1 MFHKPY
7 IRFFEREDDKY
18 YDVTIDNPETGNTIQ
33 LMTALD
39 YPEDSKVYQKA
50 VEIKDYLDKNEGKG
64 LDKEDTEKTLD
75 DSDKEMGEIDT
86 QLKAILSSDKI
97 DNEKKKEVQ
106 AKIKKAEDIRKN
118 LTIYRN
124 NIQKKISE
132 LEKEIDIAKAAKA
145 TEKEEPVKKQESIF
159 REVKKKPKE
168 PVKEDP
174 IEKLEIA
181 KNDLEDMLSRVK
193 EKLDGITKKIRTFTQ
208 SLTNL
213 TMDKKK

>member
-159 REVKKKPKE
+159 REAKKKPKE
-168 PVKEDP
+168 PAKEDP
-174 IEKLEIA
+174 IKVLEIA
-181 KNDLEDMLSRVK
+181 KDDLEDMLSKVK
-193 EKLDGITKKIRTFTQ
+193 EKLDGITKKISTFTQ